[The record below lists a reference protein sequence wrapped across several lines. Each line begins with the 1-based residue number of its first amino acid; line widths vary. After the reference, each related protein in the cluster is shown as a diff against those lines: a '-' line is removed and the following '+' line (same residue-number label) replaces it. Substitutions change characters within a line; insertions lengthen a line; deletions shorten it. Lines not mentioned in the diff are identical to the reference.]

1 LENSV
6 KILQR
11 LILVL
16 ILMAGALA
24 LPARAGDTDPLFI
37 NLTTDEPHRATMGMT
52 FGLHHHENG
61 HPLTLFLN
69 DRGVLL
75 GSRAHAD
82 RFAAQQKML
91 VELMKKG
98 AVVLVC
104 PMCMKHYGVAEADLL
119 PGLQPSNRTLSGE
132 ALFRANTRSMTW

>member
-1 LENSV
+1 MKYIHRFL
-6 KILQR
+6 LA
-11 LILVL
+11 
-16 ILMAGALA
+16 MAISISALA
-24 LPARAGDTDPLFI
+24 APAFAGDTDPLFI
-37 NLTTDEPHRATMGMT
+37 NLTTDEPHRANMGMN

-61 HPLTLFLN
+61 HPLTVFLN

-82 RFAAQQKML
+82 KFAAQQKML
-91 VELMKKG
+91 DELMKKG

-104 PMCMKHYGVAEADLL
+104 PMCMKHYGVSESDLL
-119 PGLQPSNRTLSGE
+119 PGLQVSNRKLSGE